1 MAKNYTVFIV
11 DDDKFLLDMYKKKFE
26 GDGATV
32 EVAVGP
38 QDALNKLRGGSKP
51 DVLVL
56 DIIMPGMDGVELLGT
71 TIRKEKL
78 CPDAIVVMLTNENNR
93 EMIDRAKKLDI
104 QGYIVKATS
113 VPSEVVEEIKKI
125 AKI

>member
-1 MAKNYTVFIV
+1 MAKNYTIFLV

-26 GDGATV
+26 ADGATV
-32 EVAVGP
+32 DVALGP
-38 QDALNKLRGGSKP
+38 QEALNKLRGGTKP

-56 DIIMPGMDGVELLGT
+56 DIIMPGMDGVELLGV
-71 TIRKEKL
+71 IRKEKL
-78 CPDAIVVMLTNENNR
+78 CPDSIVVMLTNENNR
-93 EMIDRAKKLDI
+93 EVIDKAKVFGI

-113 VPSEVVEEIKKI
+113 VPTEVVDEIKKI

>member
-71 TIRKEKL
+71 R
-78 CPDAIVVMLTNENNR
+78 PHAI
-93 EMIDRAKKLDI
+93 D
-104 QGYIVKATS
+104 
-113 VPSEVVEEIKKI
+113 EIASSSCSRTKTT
-125 AKI
+125 AR

>member
-1 MAKNYTVFIV
+1 MSKNYTIFIV

-26 GDGATV
+26 QDGATV

-38 QDALNKLRGGSKP
+38 QEALNKLRGGAKP

-56 DIIMPGMDGVELLGT
+56 DIIMPGMDGVELLGV
-71 TIRKEKL
+71 IRKEKL
-78 CPDAIVVMLTNENNR
+78 TPDSIVVMLTNENNR
-93 EMIDRAKKLDI
+93 ATIDKAKDLGI
-104 QGYIVKATS
+104 RGYIVKATS
-113 VPSEVVEEIKKI
+113 IPTEVVEEIKKI

>member
-1 MAKNYTVFIV
+1 MSKNYTVFIV

-51 DVLVL
+51 NVLVL

-71 TIRKEKL
+71 IRKEKL
-78 CPDAIVVMLTNENNR
+78 CSDAIVVMLTNENNR
-93 EMIDRAKKLDI
+93 EMIDRAKKFDI

>member
-1 MAKNYTVFIV
+1 
-11 DDDKFLLDMYKKKFE
+11 
-26 GDGATV
+26 
-32 EVAVGP
+32 
-38 QDALNKLRGGSKP
+38 
-51 DVLVL
+51 
-56 DIIMPGMDGVELLGT
+56 
-71 TIRKEKL
+71 
-78 CPDAIVVMLTNENNR
+78 MLTNENNR